1 MEPKQP
7 EDDIRHLRRALRLAD
22 EHMRAGHGGP
32 FGAVVVRNGVV
43 LGEGWNQVTTAGD
56 PTAHAEVVA
65 IRGAC
70 RACGDHRLTGA
81 VLYAS
86 CEPCPMCL
94 AAAWWARIGR
104 IVFAGSRADAA
115 AAGFDDAEIY
125 AEIGRDLGAR
135 HLPVSHLLPDEGAA
149 VVRSGLGFVG
159 RVPY

>member
-65 IRGAC
+65 IREAC

-115 AAGFDDAEIY
+115 AAGFDDAGIY
-125 AEIGRDLGAR
+125 AEIGRDLAAR
-135 HLPVSHLLPDEGAA
+135 HLPVCRLLPDEGAA
-149 VVRSGLGFVG
+149 VVRSWLGFVG
-159 RVPY
+159 RMPY